1 MRTGRGSR
9 PLVLHTTRIGASARI
24 GGQSF
29 DLAGKTTA
37 DAFGDDLIG
46 TDGRWKRRAARGSP
60 HAEIQATKAWPLAC
74 HHERSDLPGGTH
86 YETRKQRHAL
96 IETGGVHSPEQGCGN
111 GVGRKETDVAV
122 PQPVE
127 VPSQTTLRSGPDGD
141 FRLRMS
147 LLQSPRDGLSTR
159 PADILIPKKSTV
171 ARVRRENET
180 FASQRESGMT
190 AIQQ

>member
-1 MRTGRGSR
+1 MGARG
-9 PLVLHTTRIGASARI
+9 GI

-29 DLAGKTTA
+29 DLAGETTA
-37 DAFGDDLIG
+37 DAFGNDLIG
-46 TDGRWKRRAARGSP
+46 TDGRRKRRAARGRP
-60 HAEIQATKAWPLAC
+60 YAEIQAAKAWPLAC
-74 HHERSDLPGGTH
+74 HYERTDLADGTH
-86 YETRKQRHAL
+86 DETGKQRHAL

-127 VPSQTTLRSGPDGD
+127 VPSQTTLRSGTDGD

-147 LLQSPRDGLSTR
+147 LFQPPRDGLSTR

-171 ARVRRENET
+171 ARVRRENEA
-180 FASQRESGMT
+180 FAGQRESGMT